1 MAQVEAGDFSGIENV
16 FLKDHHVFSGVQRR
30 IAAKVEAG
38 IRDGYTDL
46 TDEAYQGW
54 LGMYKKNPAMAAAY
68 YGDNH
73 GRMQIYHNNI
83 RNHVASEFA
92 YNAAF
97 KFPAG
102 RETVSVAQSE
112 EVRGAFDDARDG
124 MADSVWN
131 FGGAG
136 QIGNVSERFTTE
148 WYNIVQDQVAKE
160 MAISPDLPDVITDRV
175 TRATLANGI
184 AEAYGDYGW
193 VNGRPTTPLHKA
205 LGVAAERVGDILDP
219 VIKAKLE
226 ATGLT
231 DYASLQIIRSTNRG
245 LLVMAVDDDE
255 EVLGVFGIP
264 LHDIV
269 GSTQLDVQKDQ
280 GAGNWLQN
288 YGAAQGNTAP
298 TAIAGGI
305 SK

>member
-1 MAQVEAGDFSGIENV
+1 
-16 FLKDHHVFSGVQRR
+16 
-30 IAAKVEAG
+30 
-38 IRDGYTDL
+38 
-46 TDEAYQGW
+46 
-54 LGMYKKNPAMAAAY
+54 
-68 YGDNH
+68 
-73 GRMQIYHNNI
+73 
-83 RNHVASEFA
+83 
-92 YNAAF
+92 
-97 KFPAG
+97 
-102 RETVSVAQSE
+102 
-112 EVRGAFDDARDG
+112 

-219 VIKAKLE
+219 VIEAKLQE
-226 ATGLT
+226 TGLT